1 MCNVSKGVRVDDRFQ
16 ARLFWIRRGDVNEAV
31 DKWEPG
37 EICRNFAFILEELIN
52 IVPWFFEFF
61 FLICDGMPVLWIRVA
76 RFSIEIKQVQI
87 NFSK

>member
-1 MCNVSKGVRVDDRFQ
+1 M
-16 ARLFWIRRGDVNEAV
+16 
-31 DKWEPG
+31 G

-61 FLICDGMPVLWIRVA
+61 FLICDGMLVLCIRVA

-87 NFSK
+87 N